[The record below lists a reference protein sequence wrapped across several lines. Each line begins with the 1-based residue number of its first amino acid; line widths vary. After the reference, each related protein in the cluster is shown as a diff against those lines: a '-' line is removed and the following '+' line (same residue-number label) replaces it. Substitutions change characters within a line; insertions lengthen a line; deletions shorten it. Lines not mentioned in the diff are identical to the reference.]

1 METEQNVALFKKVI
15 EKSPQAI
22 LIVNTKQHSVVYHNK
37 IADQFFGGQLDHLIG
52 EETYIRLFFSEK
64 EIQFELSVSTK
75 GEPRVG
81 VVSARTL
88 SWNRT
93 PSEYRVLYINELTS
107 SKFSTAESYIDELTS
122 IPRRPLFDQRM
133 EEAIALADENKG
145 VFGLLFLDLDGFKL
159 INDTYGHS
167 AGDQVLKIATQRMQ
181 ACIRKDDVLARLGGD
196 EFGIILL
203 NVQDIDNM
211 GNIAEK
217 IIQTLEQEMKIEQD
231 QSCFISAS
239 IGVSTFPHDGRDRK
253 ILTQNADRAMYAVKH
268 DRGKGNYAYY
278 ADGIVEQYQKRKQ
291 TESEIKKALLETDR
305 LILYFM
311 PQIDIETGGLCA
323 VEALTYLQK
332 TAGDIMAPSEF
343 IPVAERSNLII
354 SLEQLVFDKAVQQS
368 LQWFDKLEAAK
379 HFRLI
384 VNLSSRHFTT
394 GDSLETIDYL
404 LEHVGIKPE
413 LLDLEISETAMSN
426 DPKAIKKLYDVR
438 QKNVHIT
445 LDNYGSKA
453 TSLISLKR
461 FPISAV
467 KMDRT
472 FVRNIVEDSTDRAIV
487 KHTIRLA
494 NDLGLKTIAQGVET
508 QEQLYLLK
516 NWGCNEAQGYLFSKA
531 LRVDAF
537 SDYVLGFEPTIT
549 KNGF

>member
-1 METEQNVALFKKVI
+1 MMETEQNIALFKKVI
-15 EKSPQAI
+15 EQSPQAI
-22 LIVNTKQHSVVYHNK
+22 LIVNTQQHSVVYHNK
-37 IADQFFGGQLDHLIG
+37 IAGQFFDGQLDRLIS
-52 EETYIRLFFSEK
+52 EETYIQLFFSKK
-64 EIQFELSVSTK
+64 EIQFELSVSTE
-75 GEPRVG
+75 GETRVG
-81 VVSARTL
+81 VVSAQTL

-93 PSEYRVLYINELTS
+93 SSDYRVLYINEVTDS
-107 SKFSTAESYIDELTS
+107 NASTAEPFIDELTG
-122 IPRRPLFDQRM
+122 IPRRPLFDQRL
-133 EEAIALADENKG
+133 EEAMALANENKG
-145 VFGLLFLDLDGFKL
+145 IFGLLYLDLDGFKL
-159 INDTYGHS
+159 VNDTYGHS

-203 NVQDIDNM
+203 NIKDIDNM
-211 GNIAEK
+211 GSIAAK

-239 IGVSTFPHDGRDRK
+239 IGVSTFPHDGSK
-253 ILTQNADRAMYAVKH
+253 PKVLTQNADRAMYAVKH
-268 DRGKGNYAYY
+268 DRGKGNYAFY
-278 ADGIVEQYQKRKQ
+278 ADGIVEQYQKREQ
-291 TESEIKKALLETDR
+291 TESEIKRALLEKDPF
-305 LILYFM
+305 ILYFM

-323 VEALTYLQK
+323 IEALTYLQK
-332 TAGDIMAPSEF
+332 TAGGIMAPSEF
-343 IPVAERSNLII
+343 IPVAEKSNLII
-354 SLEQLVFDKAVQQS
+354 SVEQLVFDKAVQQS
-368 LQWFDKLEAAK
+368 LKWFDRLEAKK

-426 DPKAIKKLYDVR
+426 DPKAIKKLHDVH

-445 LDNYGSKA
+445 LDNYGSMA

-467 KMDRT
+467 KIDRT
-472 FVRNIVEDSTDRAIV
+472 FVRNIVDDSTDRAIV

-508 QEQLYLLK
+508 HEQLELLK

-537 SDYVLGFEPTIT
+537 SDYIVGFEPAIAD
-549 KNGF
+549 G